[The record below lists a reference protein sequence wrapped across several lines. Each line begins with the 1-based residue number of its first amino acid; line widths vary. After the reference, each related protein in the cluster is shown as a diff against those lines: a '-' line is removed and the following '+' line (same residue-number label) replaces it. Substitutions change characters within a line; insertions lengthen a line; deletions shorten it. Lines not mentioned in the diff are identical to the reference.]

1 MNDSQNPLRSVGALL
16 LAAATLT
23 CSEAVGRAQPTTIDK
38 RTLCMDTGRNITFAT
53 AVGWDNSGNTYVT
66 GGKRLNNHAKGVSQ
80 LAVAPPPDSL
90 TKSSMVPNDSLRPLL
105 NPDLFRLDR
114 R

>member
-1 MNDSQNPLRSVGALL
+1 MSASKNPLRSVGAPADGRDVDLL
-16 LAAATLT
+16 RSSSACIANHD
-23 CSEAVGRAQPTTIDK
+23 RQ